1 MHRDKINTA
10 IARELSGF
18 MWHIA
23 MLATVTP
30 PPVPRPE
37 VYRLKLA
44 GTKRPKPGRTRARVA
59 APAA

>member
-1 MHRDKINTA
+1 MHRNKINTA

-23 MLATVTP
+23 MLTTINP
-30 PPVPRPE
+30 PPAQRPE
-37 VYRLKLA
+37 VYRLKA
-44 GTKRPKPGRTRARVA
+44 AVNKRPKPGRTRARVA